1 VSLDTGPAGLR
12 YSRPMSD
19 EATEKALV
27 DRLNDRLPRILELK
41 ERVDRG
47 ARMSDADIAFLK
59 DMVEDAQRSQ
69 SFIVRHPDL
78 HQLAGEVVSLYAQ
91 IMQKA
96 MENESRGG

>member
-1 VSLDTGPAGLR
+1 MARLR
-12 YSRPMSD
+12 YSRAMSD

-27 DRLNDRLPRILELK
+27 DRLNDRLPRVLELK

-59 DMVEDAQRSQ
+59 EMVDDAQRSQ
-69 SFIVRHPDL
+69 SFIARHPDL

-96 MENESRGG
+96 MENESRNG